1 MALFFFFLL
10 LPRLVFFGDTDVNV
24 LEGSE
29 ANDAVVLLGDFFF
42 LDLFI
47 GETTGVLV
55 LGNNAMPVYPCV
67 LAEFN
72 RWFHTCSWVL
82 ERCGGGPP
90 STVLLSDRSFFRRE
104 LAKCN
109 SDGSL
114 IPAKLALSTGGKS

>member
-10 LPRLVFFGDTDVNV
+10 LPRLVFLGDTDNV
-24 LEGSE
+24 LEGKE
-29 ANDAVVLLGDFFF
+29 ANDAAVLLGDFFF

-47 GETTGVLV
+47 GDTRGVLV
-55 LGNNAMPVYPCV
+55 LGNIAMPVYPCV

-82 ERCGGGPP
+82 ERCGGGGP
-90 STVLLSDRSFFRRE
+90 STVLRRVRSFFRSE
-104 LAKCN
+104 LAKNN

-114 IPAKLALSTGGKS
+114 IPAKLALSLGGKS